1 LKLLRQSTSQ
11 ATDSLIPSS
20 PTVAPATGVWGI
32 GGYRHVHSVG
42 LDGGP
47 ADGVMEETALLKRV
61 LMSACFSSD
70 GDLRISGVVRSVSS
84 SWGLLLLACPHPGLV
99 RRRIWRNKKWR
110 LVFRSFASS
119 SAAQA
124 VGSPELTIGDYPAAM
139 GQASFQGA
147 RSCGRRPP
155 PTAPVLRR
163 VRDLAGLRCNFPFFS
178 GSFCK
183 NVAFI

>member
-1 LKLLRQSTSQ
+1 
-11 ATDSLIPSS
+11 
-20 PTVAPATGVWGI
+20 
-32 GGYRHVHSVG
+32 
-42 LDGGP
+42 
-47 ADGVMEETALLKRV
+47 MEEMALLKRV
-61 LMSACFSSD
+61 LMPAFFSGD
-70 GDLRISGVVRSVSS
+70 GGLRISGVVRSVSS
-84 SWGLLLLACPHPGLV
+84 SWALLLLAYPHPGLV

-110 LVFRSFASS
+110 MVFTSFASS

-163 VRDLAGLRCNFPFFS
+163 VRDLAGLLCIFS
-178 GSFCK
+178 FIAGSFCK